1 MITLPQTLALL
12 TEETLPYR
20 SYFPVPIASLADL
33 RHSFSDRLARM
44 EQESLKLSI
53 AIMGQVK
60 AGKSSFL
67 NALLFDGK
75 EVLPTA
81 ATPKTAN
88 LTRISY
94 GEKPQLTI
102 TYYSLNEWNDILKD
116 PKIGN
121 DSLAMLQQHGVNA
134 EEVLTQNNTVFEADS
149 IEALMHHLNDY
160 VGENGRYT
168 ALVKA
173 TDITLPLE
181 ELKGFDVVDTP
192 GMNDPVPSRTQ
203 KTREYMVQ
211 CDVVFFLS
219 RCSQFLDQSDMDLL
233 ANQLPSNG
241 VKRMV
246 LVAGQFDGA
255 ISDDGWDRK
264 SLSATKANLTQRLLR
279 RADTEIEKLASARE
293 SVGSG
298 YQSTI
303 PAMLRT
309 LKTPIFASTF
319 AHGFAEWEPASW
331 SNSMQHAHAE
341 LQDMAQTQWNYTFT
355 LEDWQRIG
363 NFPALQAAYHSARE
377 AKKII
382 LQEQRDRLLPETEHE
397 LQRRLH
403 TLTQAIKT
411 RQQQLTQGDL
421 RDLEQ
426 RIDACQAR
434 MGNIVQSLTRV
445 IDGIKTDC
453 SSAQTA
459 AHQAVRDAAKH
470 TTQLNTRTGT
480 NYEKVAEEEAYQVQ
494 HSQCIEDNGFTNLWG
509 LFSNRYR
516 TERWTTTEYRTVYRT
531 ITSNYEYIETAD
543 AIEKLVNFGRNS
555 AAQMERQFHT
565 IVHLSNLRADMK
577 TALVNALNTLDNS
590 ADYFDPQEFR
600 SIFDSTLEKL
610 HLPILKIKLG
620 DIESMISRRFS
631 GSVQGNSQM
640 KSLQKVQQESVQLL
654 QDNLLRSFD
663 SAADTLQKALQATSE
678 SLTTQL
684 SRDLQSEREQLQR
697 AFADK
702 ENELTQCANL
712 LAKLAK
718 LEKSEI
724 KNHV

>member
-94 GEKPQLTI
+94 GQKPQLTI

-121 DSLAMLQQHGVNA
+121 DSLAMVQQHGVNA

-203 KTREYMVQ
+203 KTREYMAQ

-309 LKTPIFASTF
+309 LKNPIFASTF

-445 IDGIKTDC
+445 IDRIKTDC
-453 SSAQTA
+453 ASAQTA

-565 IVHLSNLRADMK
+565 IVHLANLRADMK
-577 TALVNALNTLDNS
+577 TALVNALNTLDTLDNS

-610 HLPILKIKLG
+610 HLPTLKIKLG

-640 KSLQKVQQESVQLL
+640 KSLQKAQQEAVQSL

-712 LAKLAK
+712 LAKL
-718 LEKSEI
+718 EKSKI
-724 KNHV
+724 KN